1 MKIHFLEPGFAVAD
15 AVAPEDFEDI
25 RRQGFRTVICNRRAG
40 EDGYKGE
47 EAFRE
52 AAASQGLQWFC
63 VPVASGEY
71 TEQDVD
77 AFAQAL
83 DAAPAPIL
91 GFCRTGRR
99 AVHMWAQ
106 SRARNPQCNIPMLLK
121 AAHDAGHETQP
132 IEALLTNATNVETPT
147 GEMK

>member
-1 MKIHFLEPGFAVAD
+1 MVNIL
-15 AVAPEDFEDI
+15 I
-25 RRQGFRTVICNRRAG
+25 N
-40 EDGYKGE
+40 
-47 EAFRE
+47 
-52 AAASQGLQWFC
+52 
-63 VPVASGEY
+63 ASGEY

-132 IEALLTNATNVETPT
+132 IEALLTNATNVETQT